1 MRLFLAVD
9 ISPAARDTVARA
21 LDRLRPKA
29 PKAKWVTAASL
40 HVTLV
45 FLGEVDPSRRAL
57 ITEAM
62 EVAARASAPFA
73 IHVRGGG
80 AFGDPRR
87 PRVLWAGVEGGDA
100 LARVQQTLAGALAG
114 RGFSIE
120 ARSYH
125 PHLTLARGR
134 EAGDRDLAACAS
146 ELASFDAGESRV
158 REIILY
164 RSEPSSQGP
173 RYVPE
178 ERAPLAAPG

>member
-1 MRLFLAVD
+1 MRLFLAFD
-9 ISPAARDTVARA
+9 IDPAVRDATARV
-21 LDRLRPKA
+21 LDRLRPAA

-62 EVAARASAPFA
+62 EVAARRCVPFL
-73 IHVRGGG
+73 IRVRGGG

-100 LARVQQTLAGALAG
+100 LVRAQQRLAGELVA
-114 RGFSIE
+114 RGFAKE
-120 ARSYH
+120 ERPYH

-134 EAGDRDLAACAS
+134 ESGDRDLASCAAS
-146 ELASFDAGESRV
+146 LASFDAGACLVGEM
-158 REIILY
+158 ILY
-164 RSEPSSQGP
+164 RSELSPGGP
-173 RYVPE
+173 LYVPE
-178 ERAPLAAPG
+178 ASAPFGVPG